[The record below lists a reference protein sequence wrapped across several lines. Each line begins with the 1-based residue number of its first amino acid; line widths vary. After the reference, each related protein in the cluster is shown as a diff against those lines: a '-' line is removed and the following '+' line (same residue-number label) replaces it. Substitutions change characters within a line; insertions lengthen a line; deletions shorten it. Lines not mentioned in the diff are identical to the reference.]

1 MLRLMTGI
9 HTTNADNSFGV
20 CLTPQS
26 KLRRGSHLQC
36 RTVTSI
42 AAKKQTLRLWRYLG
56 RARNSDMH
64 ERSIQGRCGIAA
76 ATVAIAY
83 TACRCSA
90 VTGWQVLCGARKR
103 VHAPAAGIKAVY
115 VPHHSLRRTG
125 SSVVIFPFNRCL
137 ARVAAVDPHAGC
149 RRRALRRNLNAFD
162 CRRFWCRY
170 PVRNGAAVGHADA
183 RGLP

>member
-1 MLRLMTGI
+1 M
-9 HTTNADNSFGV
+9 NGV
-20 CLTPQS
+20 S
-26 KLRRGSHLQC
+26 KGGAESPP
-36 RTVTSI
+36 S
-42 AAKKQTLRLWRYLG
+42 
-56 RARNSDMH
+56 
-64 ERSIQGRCGIAA
+64 RSR
-76 ATVAIAY
+76 IAY

-183 RGLP
+183 RGLPSSLTGCWSRTVAAPGAGPCPVRLARNQNEHGPVDAN